1 MRVAELRMQVA
12 PPGEAV
18 ARLLPIDIPTCGRYH
33 KGLITSAD
41 HLFDLELLE
50 SRHSLRKR
58 ILDDSAAT
66 GVKAVRADLSALLVG
81 ERRRHSRLSEV
92 LLDGGDPVLVC
103 WVAVA
108 ALLLTRSQVDH
119 FSSDAPALTFLHYL
133 TTAAS

>member
-1 MRVAELRMQVA
+1 M
-12 PPGEAV
+12 
-18 ARLLPIDIPTCGRYH
+18 ARLLPIDISTCGRYY
-33 KGLITSAD
+33 KGLITAAD

-50 SRHSLRKR
+50 SRHPLRKR
-58 ILDDSAAT
+58 ILDDGAAA
-66 GVKAVRADLSALLVG
+66 GVETVRADLSALLIG

-103 WVAVA
+103 WVTVA
-108 ALLLTRSQVDH
+108 ALLLTCGQVDH